1 MPGTHSAMSRHM
13 FTLNGNVL
21 ASGGAKNLA
30 KGQFTIVKSDTATSA
45 GATVVAAGDFAGLSA
60 KQVLEMRLG
69 KHRVPEVRTALNSK
83 PYASETFKLSDIV
96 DIKKITPKFET
107 RKFDELI
114 VGYDGIN
121 DASAINLAEGEHAVL
136 DILLKGDHVGF
147 ITNSCSYPL
156 KFHFG
161 REVGETN
168 QDTVKRAVKALK
180 AMTLTNGVSV
190 NEVVDISVVDSS
202 NLVLTGVP
210 YTFFNLKVT
219 DNGDSN
225 DLGNVQAQYPAYK
238 VFLTD
243 RDDLKST
250 YTLLAP
256 SGTSLSNYAQVSVTV
271 ADADCDGEAE
281 TSSSTVSTAW
291 VAGQTC
297 YATVENYKIQLKD
310 NECGDSRLSELQAYY
325 SDLVIAE
332 GALTGLASRAI
343 TLTGAS
349 GTANI
354 NIAGVDYLAT
364 FASSLTTTASNFV
377 TAHAADI
384 LEATGAV
391 VTANAGVITVTDGAK
406 GFPAIS
412 ITNAT
417 TNLAGTLGAV
427 VYAVEPSVGGC
438 QRVYSTQVLT
448 NIVCDECDPI
458 FLGQFESKAPSD
470 FDFNSWELVSVASD
484 ENAKMGI
491 RIKGKAFDWT
501 PTDVSRDQIPFY
513 ETSTRVEAS
522 GGYII
527 EVNESFQDNFR
538 DLFVITRLSRAQD
551 RDNLG
556 GHLMQAEEASRAYF
570 DGEKRHVDNLYAKA
584 VLGEESVLDFK
595 KQYVQYAITIHDSK
609 YSQGVGRRS
618 DMGTTYNV
626 WAELGKD
633 SALHTYIKALAT
645 KVGITL

>member
-45 GATVVAAGDFAGLSA
+45 GATVVGAGDFAGLSA

-168 QDTVKRAVKALK
+168 QEAVKRAVKSLK

-202 NLVLTGVP
+202 NPALAGTEFVFQSLT
-210 YTFFNLKVT
+210 VT
-219 DNGDSN
+219 DAGDSN
-225 DLGNVQAQYPAYK
+225 ALALVQAQYPTLK
-238 VFLTD
+238 VVRTD
-243 RDDLKST
+243 RDILKSI
-250 YTLLAP
+250 YTVVTAEGVALADFVL
-256 SGTSLSNYAQVSVTV
+256 TDVSL

-281 TSSSTVSTAW
+281 VTSTETEISW
-291 VAGQTC
+291 VVGESCFATEQT
-297 YATVENYKIQLKD
+297 YTIQLAD
-310 NECGDSRLSELQAYY
+310 NECGESRLTE
-325 SDLVIAE
+325 
-332 GALTGLASRAI
+332 
-343 TLTGAS
+343 
-349 GTANI
+349 
-354 NIAGVDYLAT
+354 
-364 FASSLTTTASNFV
+364 
-377 TAHAADI
+377 
-384 LEATGAV
+384 LEAFYPELT
-391 VTANAGVITVTDGAK
+391 ITEVALS
-406 GFPAIS
+406 A
-412 ITNAT
+412 
-417 TNLAGTLGAV
+417 
-427 VYAVEPSVGGC
+427 GGC
-438 QRVYSTQVLT
+438 QRKYETTVLT
-448 NIVCDECDPI
+448 NIVCEECSDI

-470 FDFNSWELVSVASD
+470 FDFNSWELVSTASD

-491 RIKGKAFDWT
+491 KIKGKAFDWT
-501 PTDVSRDQIPFY
+501 PTDISRDQIPFY
-513 ETSTRVEAS
+513 ETSTRVEAA

-633 SALHTYIKALAT
+633 TALDTYISALAT

>member
-45 GATVVAAGDFAGLSA
+45 GATVVGVGDFAGLSA

-83 PYASETFKLSDIV
+83 PYSSETFKLSDIV

-114 VGYDGIN
+114 VGYDGVN
-121 DASAINLAEGEHAVL
+121 DSTAINLAEGEHAVL

-147 ITNSCSYPL
+147 VTNSCSYPL

-168 QDTVKRAVKALK
+168 QEAVKRAVKSLK

-202 NLVLTGVP
+202 NPALAGTEFVFQSLT
-210 YTFFNLKVT
+210 VT
-219 DNGDSN
+219 DAGDSN
-225 DLGNVQAQYPAYK
+225 ALALVQAQYPTLK
-238 VFLTD
+238 VVRTD
-243 RDDLKST
+243 RDILKSI
-250 YTLLAP
+250 YTVVTAEGVTLADFVL
-256 SGTSLSNYAQVSVTV
+256 TDVSL

-281 TSSSTVSTAW
+281 VISTETEISW
-291 VAGQTC
+291 VVGESCFATEQT
-297 YATVENYKIQLKD
+297 YTIQLAD
-310 NECGDSRLSELQAYY
+310 NECGNSRLTELQAFYPE
-325 SDLVIAE
+325 LTITEV
-332 GALTGLASRAI
+332 ALSA
-343 TLTGAS
+343 
-349 GTANI
+349 
-354 NIAGVDYLAT
+354 
-364 FASSLTTTASNFV
+364 
-377 TAHAADI
+377 
-384 LEATGAV
+384 
-391 VTANAGVITVTDGAK
+391 
-406 GFPAIS
+406 
-412 ITNAT
+412 
-417 TNLAGTLGAV
+417 
-427 VYAVEPSVGGC
+427 GGC
-438 QRVYSTQVLT
+438 QRKYETTVLT
-448 NIVCDECDPI
+448 NIVCEECSDI
-458 FLGQFESKAPSD
+458 FLGQFESKAPI
-470 FDFNSWELVSVASD
+470 DFNFTSWTLVEAPAN

-491 RIKGKAFDWT
+491 KIKGKAFDWT
-501 PTDVSRDQIPFY
+501 PTDISRDQIPFY

-522 GGYII
+522 GGYVI
-527 EVNESFQDNFR
+527 EVNESFQDNFK
-538 DLFVITRLSRAQD
+538 DLFTITRLSRAQD

-556 GHLMQAEEASRAYF
+556 GHLLMAEEASRAYF

-618 DMGTTYNV
+618 DMGTTYNI

-633 SALHTYIKALAT
+633 TALDTYISALAT
-645 KVGITL
+645 KVGIAL

>member
-45 GATVVAAGDFAGLSA
+45 GATVVGAGDFAGLSA

-168 QDTVKRAVKALK
+168 QEAVKRAVKSLK

-202 NLVLTGVP
+202 NPALAGTEFVFQSLT
-210 YTFFNLKVT
+210 VT
-219 DNGDSN
+219 DAGDSN
-225 DLGNVQAQYPAYK
+225 ALALVQAQYPTLK
-238 VFLTD
+238 VLRTD
-243 RDDLKST
+243 RDILKSI
-250 YTLLAP
+250 YTVVTAEGVALADFVL
-256 SGTSLSNYAQVSVTV
+256 TDVSL

-281 TSSSTVSTAW
+281 VTSTETEISW
-291 VAGQTC
+291 VVGESCFATEQT
-297 YATVENYKIQLKD
+297 YTIQLAD
-310 NECGDSRLSELQAYY
+310 NECGESRLTE
-325 SDLVIAE
+325 
-332 GALTGLASRAI
+332 
-343 TLTGAS
+343 
-349 GTANI
+349 
-354 NIAGVDYLAT
+354 
-364 FASSLTTTASNFV
+364 
-377 TAHAADI
+377 
-384 LEATGAV
+384 LEAFYPELT
-391 VTANAGVITVTDGAK
+391 ITEVALS
-406 GFPAIS
+406 A
-412 ITNAT
+412 
-417 TNLAGTLGAV
+417 
-427 VYAVEPSVGGC
+427 GGC
-438 QRVYSTQVLT
+438 QRKYETTVLT
-448 NIVCDECDPI
+448 NIVCEECSDI

-470 FDFNSWELVSVASD
+470 FDFNSWELVSTASD

-491 RIKGKAFDWT
+491 KIKGKAFDWT
-501 PTDVSRDQIPFY
+501 PTDISRDQIPFY
-513 ETSTRVEAS
+513 ETSTRVEAA

-633 SALHTYIKALAT
+633 TALDTYISALAT

>member
-45 GATVVAAGDFAGLSA
+45 GATVVASADFAGLSN

-69 KHRVPEVRTALNSK
+69 KHKVPEVRTALNSK
-83 PYASETFKLSDIV
+83 PYASETFKLTDIV
-96 DIKKITPKFET
+96 DIKKITPKFVN
-107 RKFDELI
+107 RKRDELI
-114 VGYDGIN
+114 VGYDGVL
-121 DASAINLAEGEHAVL
+121 ASTAINLAEGEHAVL

-147 ITNSCSYPL
+147 ITNSCSYPV

-168 QDTVKRAVKALK
+168 QDAIKRAVNSLK
-180 AMTLTNGVSV
+180 SLTLTNGVSI

-202 NLVLTGVP
+202 NLVLTGIP
-210 YTFFNLKVT
+210 YTFYNLVVA

-225 DLGNVQAQYPAYK
+225 ALADVQAKYPTFK
-238 VFLTD
+238 VHQTD
-243 RDDLKST
+243 WDGYKST
-250 YTLLAP
+250 YTILAP
-256 SGTSLSNYAQVSVTV
+256 DGTVLSNYSKVSVTV
-271 ADADCDGEAE
+271 ADADCDGDPEIS
-281 TSSSTVSTAW
+281 TSTVSTAW
-291 VAGQTC
+291 TEGETC
-297 YATVENYKIQLKD
+297 YATVENYKIQLAD
-310 NECGDSRLSELQAYY
+310 NDCGDSRLAELSAYY
-325 SDLVIAE
+325 PELTIVE
-332 GALTGLASRAI
+332 GAPTGSASREL
-343 TLTGAS
+343 TLTGTS

-354 NIAGVDYLAT
+354 NVGGVDYLAT
-364 FASSLTTTASNFV
+364 FDTSLIVTANNFV
-377 TAHAADI
+377 TSHASAI

-391 VTANAGVITVTDGAK
+391 VTANAGVLTFTDNAT
-406 GFPAIS
+406 GFPAIT

-417 TNLAGTLGAV
+417 TNLAGTLGSIA
-427 VYAVEPSVGGC
+427 YEVEPLVGGC
-438 QRVYSTQVLT
+438 QQVYSTQVLT
-448 NIVCDECDPI
+448 NIVCDECSPI
-458 FLGQFESKAPSD
+458 FLEQFQSVAPAD
-470 FDFNSWELVSVASD
+470 FDFSSWELVSSASD
-484 ENAKMGI
+484 ENALMGI
-491 RIKGKAFDWT
+491 KIKGKDFDWT
-501 PTDVSRDQIPFY
+501 PTDISRDQIPFY
-513 ETSTRVEAS
+513 ETSTRVEAF

-527 EVNESFQDNFR
+527 DVNESVQDNFK
-538 DLFVITRLSRAQD
+538 DLFSITRLSRAQD

-556 GHLMQAEEASRAYF
+556 GHLMMAEEASRAYF

-618 DMGTTYNV
+618 DMGTTYNI
-626 WAELGKD
+626 WAELGKE
-633 SALHTYIKALAT
+633 SSLNTYISALAT